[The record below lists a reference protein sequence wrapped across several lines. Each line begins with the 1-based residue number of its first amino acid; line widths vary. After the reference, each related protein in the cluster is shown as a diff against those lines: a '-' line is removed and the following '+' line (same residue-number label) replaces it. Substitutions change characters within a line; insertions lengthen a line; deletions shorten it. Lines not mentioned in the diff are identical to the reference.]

1 MELFGYTYATPWAFY
16 FLGIIPLMMLWYGL
30 YLSKK
35 NPSLKTSSTNA
46 FDGIKGGFVSYLR
59 HLPFLLRIIA
69 LCFLIIALARPQK
82 KLDDDTITE
91 QSIEGIDIVISLDI
105 SQSMLAMDFNPNRL
119 EASKQVAKD
128 FITKRPTDRIG
139 LVVYEGESYTA
150 CALTTDHESLLKRFK
165 NVKSG
170 KIQGGTAIGMGLATG
185 LNRLRE
191 SEAKSKVIILLTDGE
206 NNTGKVHPLTAA
218 EYAKEFGIRV
228 YTIGVGTTGKAKM
241 PIGINPYTKQTVYD
255 YIEGKIDER
264 MLTQIAE
271 QTGGKYY
278 RAKNKTQLAS
288 IYDEID
294 KLEKAKINTI
304 MYKKDLPEAFHWFA
318 VMGLI
323 FLGTEFLFRYLLI
336 RKAV

>member
-16 FLGIIPLMMLWYGL
+16 FLGLIPLLVVWYAL
-30 YLSKK
+30 YSSKK
-35 NPSLKTSSTNA
+35 NPSFKTSSVKA
-46 FDGIKGGFVSYLR
+46 FEGIRGGFISYLR
-59 HLPFLLRIIA
+59 HLPFVLRLIA
-69 LCFLIIALARPQK
+69 LSFFIVALARPQK

-105 SQSMLAMDFNPNRL
+105 SQSMLAMDFSPNRL
-119 EASKQVAKD
+119 EASKQVAED
-128 FITKRPTDRIG
+128 FIKKRPTDRIG

-185 LNRLRE
+185 INRLRE

-206 NNTGKVHPLTAA
+206 NNSGKVHPLTAA

-228 YTIGVGTTGKAKM
+228 YTIGVGTKGKAKI
-241 PIGINPYTKQTVYD
+241 PVGTNPFTKQTVYD

-271 QTGGKYY
+271 ETGGKYY
-278 RAKNKTQLAS
+278 RAKNKKQLES

-318 VMGLI
+318 IMGLI
-323 FLGTEFLFRYLLI
+323 FLATEFLVRNILI
-336 RKAV
+336 RKAI

>member
-16 FLGIIPLMMLWYGL
+16 FLGLIPLLILWYIL
-30 YLSKK
+30 YSSKK
-35 NPSLKTSSTNA
+35 NPSLLTSSSKA
-46 FDGIKGGFVSYLR
+46 FEGIKRGFVSYLR
-59 HLPFLLRIIA
+59 HFPFLLRLVA

-82 KLDDDTITE
+82 KLDDDTIIE

-105 SQSMLAMDFNPNRL
+105 SQSMLAMDFSPNRL

-128 FITKRPTDRIG
+128 FIKKRPTDRIG

-185 LNRLRE
+185 INRLRE

-218 EYAKEFGIRV
+218 DYAKEFGIRV
-228 YTIGVGTTGKAKM
+228 YTIGVGTKGKAKM
-241 PIGINPYTKQTVYD
+241 PVGTNPFTKQTVYD
-255 YIEGKIDER
+255 YIEGKIDEQ

-278 RAKNKTQLAS
+278 RAKNKKQLAS

-304 MYKKDLPEAFHWFA
+304 MYKKDLPEAFHWF
-318 VMGLI
+318 VIMGLL
-323 FLGTEFLFRYLLI
+323 FLVGEFLVRNVLI
-336 RKAV
+336 RKAI